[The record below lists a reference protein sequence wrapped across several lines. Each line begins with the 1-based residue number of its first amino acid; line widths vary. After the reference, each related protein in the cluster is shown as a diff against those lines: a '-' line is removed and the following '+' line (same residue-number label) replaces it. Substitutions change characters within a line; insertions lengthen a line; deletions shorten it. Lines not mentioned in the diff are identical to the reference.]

1 MREALLNNWS
11 NGGYADG
18 FFTYD
23 EYVFSSM
30 GNSGKNCVALL
41 QCSEMSAELHF
52 RNLILGINCFVIST
66 LNVAKWLALQILP
79 QTIQEQQRK
88 DQDLKKSFKIKF
100 HEILS
105 LRIISKIIAN
115 REKKKI

>member
-1 MREALLNNWS
+1 
-11 NGGYADG
+11 
-18 FFTYD
+18 
-23 EYVFSSM
+23 
-30 GNSGKNCVALL
+30 
-41 QCSEMSAELHF
+41 MSAELHF
-52 RNLILGINCFVIST
+52 KNLILGINCFVIST

-79 QTIQEQQRK
+79 QAIQEQQRK

-115 REKKKI
+115 HEKKDLTKNDFPSKFLKFW